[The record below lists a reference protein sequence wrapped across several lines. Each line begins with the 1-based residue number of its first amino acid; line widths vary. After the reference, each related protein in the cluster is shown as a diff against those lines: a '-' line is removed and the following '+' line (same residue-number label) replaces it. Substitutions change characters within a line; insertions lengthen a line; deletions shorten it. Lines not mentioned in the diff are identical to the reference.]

1 MRIKPVVALLFWI
14 WEFDDIT
21 CTHSI
26 TQRCP
31 CGTPWNVL
39 QVSSIF
45 SVHTWTV
52 KRVCILCEYKWQV
65 EYSMVY
71 HKESVLYSAI
81 ENTVANTVNVV
92 HKVKVGLNTFKYR
105 YTMAVLYSDWL
116 YILLYGIKHDIFV
129 SAAVFCHKIYT
140 TPLPK

>member
-1 MRIKPVVALLFWI
+1 
-14 WEFDDIT
+14 
-21 CTHSI
+21 
-26 TQRCP
+26 
-31 CGTPWNVL
+31 
-39 QVSSIF
+39 
-45 SVHTWTV
+45 
-52 KRVCILCEYKWQV
+52 
-65 EYSMVY
+65 MVY

-105 YTMAVLYSDWL
+105 YTMAVLYCDWL
-116 YILLYGIKHDIFV
+116 YILLYGIKHNIFV